1 MVPVPE
7 ADLPVVLPE
16 DVVLTG
22 AGGSPLA
29 THASFVEVS
38 CPRCG
43 TPARRETDTMD
54 TFVESSWYFLRYV
67 SPWSDDVP
75 FEPRELRQWMGSRG
89 VDQYIGGIEHAVLH
103 LLYARFFTK
112 VLRDL
117 GYVGLDEPFQRLL
130 TQGMVIKDGAKMSKS
145 KGNVVDPDYLIERYG
160 ADTARLFCLFAA
172 PPEKDLDWSD
182 QGVEGMSRFLGRV
195 WRLVWGSRSRL
206 AAADTPLASVLDDRT
221 RSLHRRTHETIR
233 RVTEDLG
240 ERLHFNTA
248 IAAVMELHGAI
259 AEVRDTVDPAVLRES
274 IDTMLRLLAP
284 FVPHVTAELWEVVA
298 HDVPLE
304 QAGWPIL
311 DPAALARD
319 HLELPVQINGKLR
332 ARIMVAADAGAEQV
346 LAAALAHEGVRT
358 HHGGPAVRQHIQVP
372 GRRFYRVV

>member
-7 ADLPVVLPE
+7 TELPVVLPE

-29 THASFVEVS
+29 AHASFVEVA

-43 TPARRETDTMD
+43 AGARRETDTMD
-54 TFVESSWYFLRYV
+54 TFVESSWYFVRYV
-67 SPWSDDVP
+67 SPWSDDAP
-75 FEPRELRQWMGSRG
+75 FEARELEQWLGTRG
-89 VDQYIGGIEHAVLH
+89 VDHYVGGIEHAVLH

-117 GYVGLDEPFQRLL
+117 GYVRLDEPFQRLL

-172 PPEKDLDWSD
+172 PPEKDLDWSE
-182 QGVEGMSRFLGRV
+182 QGVEGMSRFLGRL
-195 WRLVWGSRSRL
+195 WRLVWSVQARL
-206 AAADTPLASVLDDRT
+206 PAVGAALPARFDELGRE
-221 RSLHRRTHETIR
+221 LHRCTHDTIR
-233 RVTEDLG
+233 RVSEDLG

-259 AEVRDTVDPAVLRES
+259 ADAQATVEPAVLREAV
-274 IDTMLRLLAP
+274 DTMLRLLAP
-284 FVPHVTAELWEVVA
+284 FVPHVTAELWEVA
-298 HDVPLE
+298 GHQESLE
-304 QAGWPIL
+304 EAGWPQL
-311 DPAALARD
+311 DPGALARD
-319 HLELPVQINGKLR
+319 HLELPIQINGKLR
-332 ARIMVAADAGAEQV
+332 ARIVVAADAGAEQV
-346 LAAALAHEGVRT
+346 LAAALADQTVRA
-358 HHGGPAVRQHIQVP
+358 HLGDRAIRKHVLVP
-372 GRRFYRVV
+372 GRMLNLVV

>member
-1 MVPVPE
+1 
-7 ADLPVVLPE
+7 
-16 DVVLTG
+16 
-22 AGGSPLA
+22 
-29 THASFVEVS
+29 
-38 CPRCG
+38 
-43 TPARRETDTMD
+43 
-54 TFVESSWYFLRYV
+54 
-67 SPWSDDVP
+67 VP

-195 WRLVWGSRSRL
+195 WRPVWGSRSRL
-206 AAADTPLASVLDDRT
+206 AAADTPLPSVLDDRT

-319 HLELPVQINGKLR
+319 HLELPLQITGKLR

-346 LAAALAHEGVRT
+346 LAAALADEGVRT
-358 HHGGPAVRQHIQVP
+358 HLGERAVRKHILVP
-372 GRRFYRVV
+372 GRMLNLVV